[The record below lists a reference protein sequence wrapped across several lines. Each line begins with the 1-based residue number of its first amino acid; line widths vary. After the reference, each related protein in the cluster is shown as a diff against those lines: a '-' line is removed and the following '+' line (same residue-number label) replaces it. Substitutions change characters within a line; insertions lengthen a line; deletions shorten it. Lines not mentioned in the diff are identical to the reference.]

1 MRVEVQDKLE
11 QAIMRFVD
19 AMDMDGLV
27 SYVSADLWEY
37 YRESADEEEA
47 LQFIDE
53 MQIDDEIP
61 TIQAEG
67 VQYD

>member
-53 MQIDDEIP
+53 MEIDDES
-61 TIQAEG
+61 
-67 VQYD
+67 

>member
-1 MRVEVQDKLE
+1 MRVEVEDKLE

-27 SYVSADLWEY
+27 SYVSADLWKY
-37 YRESADEEEA
+37 YRESAYGADEEEA

-53 MQIDDEIP
+53 MEIDDES
-61 TIQAEG
+61 
-67 VQYD
+67 

>member
-1 MRVEVQDKLE
+1 MRFENYTANVEVQDKLE

-27 SYVSADLWEY
+27 SYVSADLREY
-37 YRESADEEEA
+37 YKAFEEKA

-53 MQIDDEIP
+53 ME
-61 TIQAEG
+61 QAEG

>member
-27 SYVSADLWEY
+27 SYVSTDLWEY

-53 MQIDDEIP
+53 MEIDDES
-61 TIQAEG
+61 
-67 VQYD
+67 

>member
-1 MRVEVQDKLE
+1 MKAEVQDKLE

-27 SYVSADLWEY
+27 SYVSADLWGY

-53 MQIDDEIP
+53 MEIDDES
-61 TIQAEG
+61 
-67 VQYD
+67 

>member
-1 MRVEVQDKLE
+1 MKAEVQDKLE

-37 YRESADEEEA
+37 YRERADEEEA

-53 MQIDDEIP
+53 MEIDDES
-61 TIQAEG
+61 
-67 VQYD
+67 

>member
-1 MRVEVQDKLE
+1 MKAEVQDKLE

-27 SYVSADLWEY
+27 SYVSADLREY
-37 YRESADEEEA
+37 YRERADEEEA

-53 MQIDDEIP
+53 MEIDDES
-61 TIQAEG
+61 
-67 VQYD
+67 

>member
-37 YRESADEEEA
+37 YTESADEEEA

-53 MQIDDEIP
+53 MEIDDES
-61 TIQAEG
+61 
-67 VQYD
+67 

>member
-1 MRVEVQDKLE
+1 MRVEVEDKLE

-27 SYVSADLWEY
+27 SYVSADLWKY

-53 MQIDDEIP
+53 MEIDDES
-61 TIQAEG
+61 
-67 VQYD
+67 

>member
-11 QAIMRFVD
+11 EAIIRYVD

-37 YRESADEEEA
+37 YTESADEEEV
-47 LQFIDE
+47 LRIIDE
-53 MQIDDEIP
+53 MEIDDES
-61 TIQAEG
+61 
-67 VQYD
+67 

>member
-37 YRESADEEEA
+37 YRECADEEEA
-47 LQFIDE
+47 LHFIDE
-53 MQIDDEIP
+53 MDIDDES
-61 TIQAEG
+61 
-67 VQYD
+67 

>member
-27 SYVSADLWEY
+27 SYVSADLREY
-37 YRESADEEEA
+37 YRERADEEEA

-53 MQIDDEIP
+53 MEIDDES
-61 TIQAEG
+61 
-67 VQYD
+67 

>member
-1 MRVEVQDKLE
+1 MKAEVQDKLE

-47 LQFIDE
+47 LHFIDE
-53 MQIDDEIP
+53 MEIDDES
-61 TIQAEG
+61 
-67 VQYD
+67 

>member
-19 AMDMDGLV
+19 AMDMDNLV
-27 SYVSADLWEY
+27 SYVAEDLWGY
-37 YRESADEEEA
+37 YRKSADEEEV

-53 MQIDDEIP
+53 MGIDDES
-61 TIQAEG
+61 
-67 VQYD
+67 

>member
-27 SYVSADLWEY
+27 SYVSADMWEY
-37 YRESADEEEA
+37 YTESADEEEA
-47 LQFIDE
+47 LHFIDE
-53 MQIDDEIP
+53 MEIDND
-61 TIQAEG
+61 
-67 VQYD
+67 

>member
-37 YRESADEEEA
+37 YTESADEEEV
-47 LQFIDE
+47 LQIIDE
-53 MQIDDEIP
+53 MEIDDES
-61 TIQAEG
+61 
-67 VQYD
+67 

>member
-11 QAIMRFVD
+11 EAIIRYVD

-37 YRESADEEEA
+37 YTESADEEEV
-47 LQFIDE
+47 LQIIDA
-53 MQIDDEIP
+53 MGIDDES
-61 TIQAEG
+61 
-67 VQYD
+67 

>member
-11 QAIMRFVD
+11 EAIIRYVD

-37 YRESADEEEA
+37 YTESADEEEV
-47 LQFIDE
+47 LQLIDA
-53 MQIDDEIP
+53 MGIDDES
-61 TIQAEG
+61 
-67 VQYD
+67 